1 MSREDY
7 LIITLPN
14 TTTKDQLVN
23 IEYHPIRKKLSDIS
37 VRKKKNAQAK
47 EHPAGERNI
56 AKLTH
61 LLFFT

>member
-37 VRKKKNAQAK
+37 VRKKKMHKQKNTPRVK
-47 EHPAGERNI
+47 E
-56 AKLTH
+56 T
-61 LLFFT
+61 